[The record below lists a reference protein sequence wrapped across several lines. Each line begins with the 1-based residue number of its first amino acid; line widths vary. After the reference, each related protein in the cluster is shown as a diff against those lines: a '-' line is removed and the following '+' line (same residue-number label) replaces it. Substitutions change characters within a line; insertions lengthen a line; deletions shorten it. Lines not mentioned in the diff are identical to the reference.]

1 MDSTQDSDLAPILED
16 FSLKNLSE
24 INPPLNGSKLAER
37 KLPLMSQ
44 APLRFM
50 PSLIQLS
57 KISLA
62 TRFPI
67 PTGVLSVS

>member
-1 MDSTQDSDLAPILED
+1 MAPFFGRFESAKI
-16 FSLKNLSE
+16 SE

-50 PSLIQLS
+50 PSLMQLS

-67 PTGVLSVS
+67 PSGVLSVS